1 MRFITMMGT
10 AALSM
15 TAATLAQS
23 TTINEIRTGAGN
35 AEYIEIKGAPG
46 ASLAGLTI
54 VVLGDGTST
63 GAVIT
68 RTGVVEWLY
77 RFAATDVIGS
87 NGYLLLHNS
96 GANPNYATNAV
107 PPVPGPDPASGAFPF
122 AIDPAATN
130 LPWGYQTP
138 TGSAGDTQLESPDN
152 MTFLLVSDFT
162 GTDTFQTRAPN
173 SGAGGQDLDTN
184 DDGVLDITPWSAILD
199 SVAFKETNGNTPAA
213 GQDWWYSPNTC
224 GPYISRTIVTATSG
238 TVIAGW
244 DYQTTTNT
252 NGGTAAA
259 ASPNTPKLY
268 KSNAGVGTMYLDGT
282 NGSSD
287 WAQATQL
294 NAFTGTGLNATGT
307 AAGGNGLDPATSAT
321 SSIALVG
328 SAANGQ
334 SVTFKFSMAAVQ
346 GVTLS
351 YATRTSNAT
360 TGFTTHQWAYSI
372 NGADW
377 TDIDVFTPFTTSFAV
392 KTLAPLTAIDGAAD
406 AYLKCTFSLATSTT
420 SNNRLDNVLL
430 LSNPVN
436 SDTIVTSYA
445 GPTMGIKQ
453 ADGTWF
459 IGVASTTAGFQ
470 DTPGSLNYAAPIYTC
485 GDPTAGDCAIAHGNA
500 FCADACCCAYVGGL
514 DPFCTT
520 VRWDA
525 ICVTA
530 AAGCAANCTGT
541 PCPADFNG
549 DRVVAGADLGMLLG
563 GWGGPD
569 YDLNGDGIGNG
580 ADLGILLGAWGN
592 CP

>member
-23 TTINEIRTGAGN
+23 TTINEIRTGSFN
-35 AEYIEIKGAPG
+35 AEYIEFKGAPG
-46 ASLAGLTI
+46 ASMAGLTVLI
-54 VVLGDGTST
+54 LGDGTST
-63 GAVIT
+63 ATLPALPTKSGAV
-68 RTGVVEWLY
+68 EWKY
-77 RFAATDVIGS
+77 TFPAGTVIGA
-87 NGYLLLHNS
+87 NGYLVLHNPGDS
-96 GANPNYATNAV
+96 TN
-107 PPVPGPDPASGAFPF
+107 AFPF
-122 AIDPAATN
+122 TIDPSATN
-130 LPWGYQTP
+130 LPWP
-138 TGSAGDTQLESPDN
+138 LIAGDTSAAPATNTQIESPDN
-152 MTFLLVSDFT
+152 QTYLLVSDYS
-162 GTDTFQTRAPN
+162 GTDTWETRAPLASN
-173 SGAGGQDLDTN
+173 PASFSRDGSGGQDLDP
-184 DDGVLDITPWSAILD
+184 DDNGVLDITPWSAILD
-199 SVAFKETNGNTPAA
+199 SVSLKESNGAA
-213 GQDWWYSPNTC
+213 PLSGQDWWYSPNTC
-224 GPYISRTIVTATSG
+224 GPYISRNIVTATSG

-244 DYQTTTNT
+244 DYQTTTNA

-294 NAFTGTGLNATGT
+294 NSFTGTGLNATGT
-307 AAGGNGLDPATSAT
+307 AAGGNGLDPATSLT
-321 SSIALVG
+321 SCLALVG

-334 SVTFKFSMAAVQ
+334 SVTFKFSMSSVQ

-351 YATRTSNAT
+351 YATRTSGAT
-360 TGFTTHQWAYSI
+360 TGFTTQQWAYST

-392 KTLAPLTAIDGAAD
+392 KTLAPLAALNGAAN
-406 AYLKCTFSLATSTT
+406 AYLKCTFTLATSTT

-453 ADGTWF
+453 ANGTWF
-459 IGVASTTAGFQ
+459 IGVASTTVGQQ
-470 DTPGSLNYAAPIYTC
+470 DTPGSLNYAAPTYTC
-485 GDPTAGDCAIAHGNA
+485 GDPLAGDCAVAHGNA

-520 VRWDA
+520 VRWDS
-525 ICVTA
+525 ICVTE
-530 AAGCAANCTGT
+530 AAGCAANCTAL
-541 PCPADFNG
+541 PCPSDLNG
-549 DRVVAGADLGMLLG
+549 DHIVNGADLGIMLG
-563 GWGGPD
+563 DWGGSER
-569 YDLNGDGIGNG
+569 DLNGDGIVNG
-580 ADLGILLGAWGN
+580 ADLGLLLGAWGN

>member
-1 MRFITMMGT
+1 
-10 AALSM
+10 
-15 TAATLAQS
+15 
-23 TTINEIRTGAGN
+23 
-35 AEYIEIKGAPG
+35 
-46 ASLAGLTI
+46 
-54 VVLGDGTST
+54 
-63 GAVIT
+63 
-68 RTGVVEWLY
+68 
-77 RFAATDVIGS
+77 
-87 NGYLLLHNS
+87 
-96 GANPNYATNAV
+96 
-107 PPVPGPDPASGAFPF
+107 
-122 AIDPAATN
+122 
-130 LPWGYQTP
+130 
-138 TGSAGDTQLESPDN
+138 
-152 MTFLLVSDFT
+152 
-162 GTDTFQTRAPN
+162 
-173 SGAGGQDLDTN
+173 
-184 DDGVLDITPWSAILD
+184 
-199 SVAFKETNGNTPAA
+199 
-213 GQDWWYSPNTC
+213 
-224 GPYISRTIVTATSG
+224 
-238 TVIAGW
+238 
-244 DYQTTTNT
+244 
-252 NGGTAAA
+252 
-259 ASPNTPKLY
+259 
-268 KSNAGVGTMYLDGT
+268 
-282 NGSSD
+282 
-287 WAQATQL
+287 
-294 NAFTGTGLNATGT
+294 
-307 AAGGNGLDPATSAT
+307 
-321 SSIALVG
+321 
-328 SAANGQ
+328 
-334 SVTFKFSMAAVQ
+334 
-346 GVTLS
+346 
-351 YATRTSNAT
+351 
-360 TGFTTHQWAYSI
+360 
-372 NGADW
+372 
-377 TDIDVFTPFTTSFAV
+377 V
-392 KTLAPLTAIDGAAD
+392 KTLAALTAIDGAAD